1 MENHMAKTL
10 QKGFIVIGAVA
21 ALVIG
26 AAGVANADWDD
37 GWHRGWHHRWHG
49 HYAYYPGHCFVR
61 RSAYIN
67 KWGVRV
73 VRSERICD

>member
-1 MENHMAKTL
+1 MNANAFCEFFMRTQTMENHMAKTL

-37 GWHRGWHHRWHG
+37 GWHRGWHHRWLG
-49 HYAYYPGHCFVR
+49 HYAYYPEVILSSHP
-61 RSAYIN
+61 
-67 KWGVRV
+67 
-73 VRSERICD
+73 